1 MVKINFNELVPN
13 TYNPR
18 KLFRGATMEELRKS
32 IKQVG
37 LIEPLVV
44 RKLNGKYEIVCG
56 MRRYYALKDLKTK
69 EVECDVKELND
80 EQAKLIALIE
90 NIQREN
96 LNPMEEARA
105 YALNLGI
112 DYTDDAEISAFQ
124 DSRIEGIGKFGEE
137 IGKDTGTIRGRLY
150 LLTLPGKIQDAIEK
164 KDINYTRAFEIAR
177 LRQIKKEDLRH
188 RLMENVFDEYMERQD
203 SMSLDKINQRIN
215 KVLEDHKEEEEKE
228 EKEIE
233 DQIDSLRNEII
244 ETKEARNIILDKIRN
259 TLTNSYKK
267 LKNITVENIENIES
281 IKIPEKDIEI
291 IKGIKTIE
299 DIKALDSLDF
309 LDEYKAYLVLEFLS
323 KAKEKYADNR
333 EYESIVSRIN
343 IIGNRISD
351 ALLLLERSKKE
362 NIIICPYCHARIDTE
377 IIKRDIGNY
386 REELEPL
393 KEKRSNIAGME
404 REIITIEKDL
414 IRFLKGIDSKDGFI
428 EKFNKQIKDLEK
440 DLEGK

>member
-18 KLFRGATMEELRKS
+18 KLFRGATMEELKRS

-69 EVECDVKELND
+69 EVECVVRELND
-80 EQAKLIALIE
+80 NQANLVALIE

-112 DYTDDAEISAFQ
+112 NHTDSVGIPTSS
-124 DSRIEGIGKFGEE
+124 DSQIEGIGKFAKS
-137 IGKDTGTIRGRLY
+137 IGKHRDTIYRRLY
-150 LLTLPGKIQDAIEK
+150 LLTLPVKIQTTIEK
-164 KDINYTRAFEIAR
+164 KKIHITKIDEITR
-177 LRQIKKEDLRH
+177 LRIIKKEGLRH

-203 SMSLDKINQRIN
+203 TFSLDDINQRIN
-215 KVLEDHKEEEEKE
+215 KVLEDYKEEEEKE
-228 EKEIE
+228 EREIE

-259 TLTNSYKK
+259 TLTSSYKK
-267 LKNITVENIENIES
+267 LKNITVENIENIRS
-281 IKIPEKDIEI
+281 IEIPEKDIEI
-291 IKGIKTIE
+291 IKEIKTME

-309 LDEYKAYLVLEFLS
+309 LDEYKAHLVLEFLS

-377 IIKRDIGNY
+377 IIKRDIENY

-393 KEKRSNIAGME
+393 KKKRSNIAGME

-428 EKFNKQIKDLEK
+428 EKFNKQIKDLE
-440 DLEGK
+440 GK